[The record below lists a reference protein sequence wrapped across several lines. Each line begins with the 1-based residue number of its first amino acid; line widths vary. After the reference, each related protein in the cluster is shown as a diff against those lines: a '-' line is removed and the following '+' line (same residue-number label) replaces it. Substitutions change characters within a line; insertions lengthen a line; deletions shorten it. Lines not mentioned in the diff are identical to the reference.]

1 MTNREYFEQA
11 IWLDR
16 KINSLIREEE
26 RLRELTMGISALTHG
41 NRVQTSRPHEASF
54 VRGLEKI
61 MALEER
67 INREID
73 ALVDLKAELREVI
86 DAVPCEE
93 EQMVLRC
100 RYLCCMSWEE
110 VSKALGVNPR
120 TVRRWHASALE
131 HTVQPEKI
139 S

>member
-16 KINSLIREEE
+16 KINSLIRESE
-26 RLRELTMGISALTHG
+26 RLREMTVGITAPVQG
-41 NRVQTSRPHEASF
+41 NRVQTSRAREAPF
-54 VRGLEKI
+54 VRVLEKL
-61 MALEER
+61 MALEET

-86 DAVPCEE
+86 DAVACEE